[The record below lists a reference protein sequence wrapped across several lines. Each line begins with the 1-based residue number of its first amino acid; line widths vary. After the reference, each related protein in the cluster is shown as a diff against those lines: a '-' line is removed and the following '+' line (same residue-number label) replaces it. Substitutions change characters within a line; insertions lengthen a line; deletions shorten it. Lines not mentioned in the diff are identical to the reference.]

1 MSIARLIFLLLLVS
15 VFKISLAQDKV
26 NNIDIIC
33 QTFLNENPIPN
44 HTLFQKIIAQR
55 KPNHLLTRLDTIT
68 TDYVFI
74 IETINSKSEAIS
86 IEEYYFIKEDTIPK
100 KYYADSQFYSPKRIY
115 RNTEF
120 EWHFELTQYWETLNP
135 MLRKFDTL
143 QPYQTLSYNPRIIIR
158 GGCVVNAKAEEKEAA
173 ELKSNRIKQ
182 LNNTYQ
188 ILTLIDRVNHKTI
201 VSFQFPPKEFNFK
214 VYRYNAVWDF

>member
-68 TDYVFI
+68 ADYVFI

-120 EWHFELTQYWETLNP
+120 EYYFSLTRYWETLNP

-143 QPYQTLSYNPRIIIR
+143 QPYQTLSYNPFIIISF
-158 GGCVVNAKAEEKEAA
+158 GCVVFEEIEAMQAAEEKN
-173 ELKSNRIKQ
+173 KRIKE
-182 LNNTYQ
+182 LEKIYQ
-188 ILTLIDRVNHKTI
+188 ILTLVDKVHHRTI
-201 VSFQFPPKEFNFK
+201 VSFQIPPQTFNFI
-214 VYRYNAVWDF
+214 VRRYSPEGDF